1 MHTASVTPS
10 ANATCSRAALLA
22 AVTVVVLGA
31 LAPATAAASAT
42 AAKSSPLPLPA
53 AESLVTE
60 SLVTVEGP
68 LINNL
73 TLPMT
78 K

>member
-1 MHTASVTPS
+1 MHRTSAAPSVNPTR
-10 ANATCSRAALLA
+10 SRAALLA

-31 LAPATAAASAT
+31 LAPAAAAAAA

-60 SLVTVEGP
+60 PLVTVEGP

>member
-1 MHTASVTPS
+1 MGS
-10 ANATCSRAALLA
+10 AAAVLGTLAPEAAADRAERVNRADRAAL
-22 AVTVVVLGA
+22 
-31 LAPATAAASAT
+31 
-42 AAKSSPLPLPA
+42 PLPVPP

-60 SLVTVEGP
+60 GVTVEGP
-68 LINNL
+68 LVNNI

>member
-1 MHTASVTPS
+1 MRRKPS
-10 ANATCSRAALLA
+10 ARTRVTAPAAVAAPA
-22 AVTVVVLGA
+22 AVTAVLGLLCA
-31 LAPATAAASAT
+31 LAPTAVAAQAPL
-42 AAKSSPLPLPA
+42 PLPLPA

-60 SLVTVEGP
+60 PLVTVEGP

>member
-1 MHTASVTPS
+1 MHTASVTPG
-10 ANATCSRAALLA
+10 ANATRSRAALLA

-31 LAPATAAASAT
+31 LAPAAAA

>member
-1 MHTASVTPS
+1 MDRKPCTRT
-10 ANATCSRAALLA
+10 RAAILASATAATAMTAVTA
-22 AVTVVVLGA
+22 AVAVLGA
-31 LAPATAAASAT
+31 LAPEAVAAQA
-42 AAKSSPLPLPA
+42 PLPLPLAA

-60 SLVTVEGP
+60 GVTVEGP